1 MTTLEAARAIYRQ
14 TKAPWADCMRWAAQ
28 CRQEAAEAQERQ
40 RAAFFAARRER
51 LEGKRFRDLLRA
63 APSALEVRSAEGR
76 PGMGVE
82 YCPRDVAV

>member
-1 MTTLEAARAIYRQ
+1 MTHQVFPVLGAHPLLGGFFLEVGQ
-14 TKAPWADCMRWAAQ
+14 KGQ
-28 CRQEAAEAQERQ
+28 
-40 RAAFFAARRER
+40 
-51 LEGKRFRDLLRA
+51 LGVRA